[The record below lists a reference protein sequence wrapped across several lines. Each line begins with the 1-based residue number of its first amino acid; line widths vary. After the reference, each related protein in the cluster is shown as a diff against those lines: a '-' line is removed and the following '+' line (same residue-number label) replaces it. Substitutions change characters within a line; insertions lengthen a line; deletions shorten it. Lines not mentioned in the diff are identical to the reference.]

1 MKKISLNFAII
12 FGFISIPL
20 LFNSCSVTSFSQKDE
35 GAVLPDFYFENL
47 MITRVE
53 NGKVSSKLHA
63 SELEQYNSSKSS
75 FAKGVDFQLFNDARR
90 LTVEGRCEYL
100 SLDSS
105 EDIYTMFDEIEIT
118 SYEQNLKVMSDGL
131 KWNNKTEQLT
141 SPKDYSVT
149 ITNDISIPDN
159 AVQTSGDKNLDSKM
173 LFTGKGFSASGVS
186 NKYSFGSKISG
197 KIDVK
202 SGDVESSDV
211 EDVEPSGVLAGEIEQ
226 NDELSPVQT
235 DSTFAEKQDVSE

>member
-1 MKKISLNFAII
+1 
-12 FGFISIPL
+12 
-20 LFNSCSVTSFSQKDE
+20 
-35 GAVLPDFYFENL
+35 
-47 MITRVE
+47 
-53 NGKVSSKLHA
+53 
-63 SELEQYNSSKSS
+63 
-75 FAKGVDFQLFNDARR
+75 
-90 LTVEGRCEYL
+90 
-100 SLDSS
+100 
-105 EDIYTMFDEIEIT
+105 MFDEIEIT

-202 SGDVESSDV
+202 SGDVEPSDV
-211 EDVEPSGVLAGEIEQ
+211 EDVEPGGVLVGEIEQ